1 MSEMTRPR
9 RRRSLAASVVALAL
23 FAAAC
28 SSGGSGGGANNAST
42 TPTTA
47 GTAQPGGSV
56 VWALP
61 AETSGGWCLPEAQ
74 LAISGIQIA
83 RAIYDPLTQADA
95 HEVYRPFLAQS
106 MTSNAAHTV
115 WTITL
120 RSGVKF
126 HDGTALTA
134 EVVKN
139 NLDAA
144 RGVYKNRHP
153 LLSSFVYGKYV
164 KDVKVTGPLSVEVD
178 TVPWTAFPAYV
189 GGGRFGIMA
198 QAQLDDQTTCA
209 SKLIGT
215 GPFKM
220 QDWKRNDHFTA
231 VKNPDYWRKDAKG
244 VQLPYLDKI
253 TFKPVVESAQV
264 VNGIQSGDLDLALD
278 GSALNIAQY
287 RTLAKNGKIDLVESQ
302 KFPEL
307 GYTLFNTTIA
317 PFNNINARLAY
328 AYAIDRVTANRLRA
342 KSITKIASG
351 PFGPG
356 VMGYLADTGF
366 PSFDLAKAKSYVK
379 KYEQETGQPLKFTYL
394 VPGTD
399 PELLKTIALTKTF
412 LERAGISMTVKSV
425 DESQGINNVIGKK
438 FQAVAWRNHPG
449 FDPDTEYVW
458 WHCDN
463 ATGPCDNPVNFNGF
477 NDPVINKA
485 LEDGRGSSDPAQRKA
500 DYETVNRQFAKMVYN
515 AWGDWSDWSVP
526 AAKRVHGI
534 ANLPLPDGS
543 APFPGLTS
551 GFDPAGVWLSQSWDD
566 DRLAGQEADCAS
578 STVSS
583 AAGIG
588 AQTFV
593 GDRVPTPHRAA
604 VGTRPPAVA
613 PLA

>member
-1 MSEMTRPR
+1 MGQRRSRTLSEIIRPR
-9 RRRSLAASVVALAL
+9 RRRSLAASVVGLTL

-47 GTAQPGGSV
+47 GTPQSGGSV
-56 VWALP
+56 EWALP

-95 HEVYRPFLAQS
+95 HEVYRPWLAQS

-115 WTITL
+115 WNITL

-126 HDGTALTA
+126 HDGTDLTA
-134 EVVKN
+134 VVVKN

-144 RGVYKNRHP
+144 RGVYKNRQP
-153 LLSSFVYGKYV
+153 LLAKFVYGKYV
-164 KDVKVTGPLSVEVD
+164 HDVKLTGPLSLEVD

-198 QAQLDDQTTCA
+198 QAQLDDTKTCA

-215 GPFKM
+215 GPFM
-220 QDWKRNDHFTA
+220 MSDWKRDDHFTA
-231 VKNPDYWRKDAKG
+231 VRNPHYWRKDAHG

-253 TFKPVVESAQV
+253 TFRPVVESAQV
-264 VNGIQSGDLDLALD
+264 LNGIQSGNFDLALD
-278 GSALNIAQY
+278 FNALNIADY
-287 RTLAKNGKIDLVESQ
+287 RTLAQNDKIGLVESQ
-302 KFPEL
+302 KYPEL

-317 PFNNINARLAY
+317 PFNNIDARLAF

-342 KSITKIASG
+342 KGITKLASG

-366 PSFDLAKAKSYVK
+366 PSYDPAKAKTYVQ
-379 KYEQETGQPLKFTYL
+379 KYEQETGQKLRFTYL
-394 VPGTD
+394 IPGTD
-399 PELLKTIALTKTF
+399 PELLKSIGLVKTF
-412 LERAGISMTVKSV
+412 VEKVGISMTVKSL
-425 DESQGINNVIGKK
+425 DESQGINSVIGKK
-438 FQAVAWRNHPG
+438 FQAAAWRNHPG

-463 ATGPCDNPVNFNGF
+463 ATSPCDNLVNFNGF
-477 NDPVINKA
+477 NDPVINRA
-485 LEDGRGSSDPAQRKA
+485 LEDGRSNADPAQRRA
-500 DYETVNRQFAKMVYN
+500 DYETVNRQFGKMVYN

-551 GFDPAGVWLSQSWDD
+551 GFDPAGLW
-566 DRLAGQEADCAS
+566 
-578 STVSS
+578 VSK
-583 AAGIG
+583 
-588 AQTFV
+588 T
-593 GDRVPTPHRAA
+593 
-604 VGTRPPAVA
+604 
-613 PLA
+613 